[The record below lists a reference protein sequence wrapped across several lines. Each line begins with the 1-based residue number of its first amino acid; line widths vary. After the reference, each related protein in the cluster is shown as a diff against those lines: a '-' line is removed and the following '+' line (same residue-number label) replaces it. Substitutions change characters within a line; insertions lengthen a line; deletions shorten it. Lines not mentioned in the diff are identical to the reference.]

1 MSMLDARLEI
11 IHAIDASR
19 VGYSLEEDAA
29 HGLIA
34 AWMEAAGLE
43 VTVDEAK
50 NTIGRRGDAK
60 VWIGSHLDSV
70 PNGGKYDG
78 VLGVLA
84 GIEIAERTDLPLV
97 VVAFRDEERG
107 CVGSEAAVATGDLP
121 QAYFELHIE
130 QGPIL
135 DNLDPPFGIV
145 TAIVGQAR
153 GEVVFH
159 GRAGHAGTTP
169 MAHRQDALVEAAAFV
184 QRVAAAPKGDAV
196 ATVGSFVVEP
206 GGSNVIPER
215 VTLTV
220 DARATTPE
228 ALDELVATI
237 GFEPTWRTQPVP
249 MSGAQLESLRAVAP
263 GAPELVSGAGH
274 DAASLAAAGVP
285 SAMLFVRS
293 RNGGISHHPDEYS
306 SEEDIEAALEV
317 LIDAVARI
325 S

>member
-1 MSMLDARLEI
+1 
-11 IHAIDASR
+11 
-19 VGYSLEEDAA
+19 
-29 HGLIA
+29 
-34 AWMEAAGLE
+34 
-43 VTVDEAK
+43 
-50 NTIGRRGDAK
+50 
-60 VWIGSHLDSV
+60 
-70 PNGGKYDG
+70 
-78 VLGVLA
+78 
-84 GIEIAERTDLPLV
+84 
-97 VVAFRDEERG
+97 
-107 CVGSEAAVATGDLP
+107 
-121 QAYFELHIE
+121 
-130 QGPIL
+130 
-135 DNLDPPFGIV
+135 
-145 TAIVGQAR
+145 
-153 GEVVFH
+153 
-159 GRAGHAGTTP
+159 

-249 MSGAQLESLRAVAP
+249 MSGAPLEALRAAAP